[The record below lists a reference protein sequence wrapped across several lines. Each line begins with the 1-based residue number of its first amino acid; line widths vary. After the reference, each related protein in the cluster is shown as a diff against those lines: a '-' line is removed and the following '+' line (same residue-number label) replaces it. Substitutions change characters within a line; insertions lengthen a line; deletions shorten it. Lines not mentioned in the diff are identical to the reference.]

1 LCQVITFEARRS
13 FSFSLPLQFS
23 VRVTRETSPE
33 AIDKLQRRKLEL
45 EVEIHALEREKD
57 EASKERLQLARKV
70 STDSAVG
77 DMTDQ
82 LTILFLLFKQAIAD
96 VEDHLR
102 PLQAAYEAEKRRGD
116 EVNEVRKKIDD
127 LKAKADDAE
136 RR

>member
-1 LCQVITFEARRS
+1 M
-13 FSFSLPLQFS
+13 
-23 VRVTRETSPE
+23 
-33 AIDKLQRRKLEL
+33 
-45 EVEIHALEREKD
+45 EREKD
-57 EASKERLQLARKV
+57 EASKERLQLARKA

-82 LTILFLLFKQAIAD
+82 LTILFLLCKQAIAD

-102 PLQAAYEAEKRRGD
+102 PLQAEKRRGD
-116 EVNEVRKKIDD
+116 DVNEVRKKIDD